1 MTSVYQKERWTTTLQ
16 SGSHAGL
23 GLSGWSVRR
32 TRLWPFG
39 SIRVSASAIAR
50 RLTGICGVARR
61 AGWWCC
67 RSSRSIFAGAR
78 TRACRLRETTPGVR
92 RGSMQ
97 RAGRGGWS
105 GAVSRSSQRHASRP
119 NCSVSS
125 TRGRPRRCRLETR
138 GFCLVISDASGRISS
153 YSWRVVCPSVPLR
166 SGGSAVPMDTRTFR
180 AAAGRIRER
189 EAPRPEIRRPW
200 PS

>member
-16 SGSHAGL
+16 SGSPAGL
-23 GLSGWSVRR
+23 RRSGRSVRR

-39 SIRVSASAIAR
+39 SIRVSASPIAR

-67 RSSRSIFAGAR
+67 RSSRSVSAGAR
-78 TRACRLRETTPGVR
+78 TRACRLRETMPAVR
-92 RGSMQ
+92 RGSMR

-105 GAVSRSSQRHASRP
+105 GGVSRPSQRHASRP
-119 NCSVSS
+119 NCFVSS

-138 GFCLVISDASGRISS
+138 GSCLVIPDASGRISPCS
-153 YSWRVVCPSVPLR
+153 RRVVSPSVPLR
-166 SGGSAVPMDTRTFR
+166 SGGSAVPMDTRTLR

-189 EAPRPEIRRPW
+189 EAPRREIRRPW